1 MAYRPHDRNPSG
13 ILFFGTSTGDPV
25 YDSSTNF
32 TIGGGVL
39 HASNLTVDDGGQIGS
54 VTTDDAITIAANG
67 DIALKT
73 DLVVGVDLSVAGDIA
88 AQGNV
93 VVDGDLTVHGTT
105 TTVNSTTIT
114 VEDPIIVLGSGTPTS
129 DDNKDRGVSFNYYD
143 TTAKTGFFGF
153 DDSTGRFTFVPDAT
167 ISSET
172 VSGSTG
178 MIEANFMGDIYAG
191 NGTSKIL
198 ENGTSGSDA
207 VFTGDVV
214 GNADTASQWENSI
227 DITLTG
233 EVTTDSAVALDGSS
247 NISLAV
253 SLDTT
258 AITGQTEYSGAH
270 DGSTDDYILLYD
282 DSASALKKINRTN
295 FISGLGAMSGFRIHD
310 TNSFQDITDGEVL
323 TFNAGSGIS
332 ITIDSTVSTTAS
344 DIDFDLIHSEINH
357 DLLAN
362 FLANEHINHTQVS
375 ILGGTGMTGGGDITG
390 SHTLNVI
397 GGDGITANAD
407 EIEVTVDDTTI
418 ELSNT
423 NGAGAVRVKD
433 GGITE
438 TQRHRSVETVTSNK
452 DPVDHDVTLVNAVFG
467 NITVKLPENG
477 DEGRMFIVKRV
488 DSSSNTVTIERKGSD
503 TIDGSNS
510 YQLFHIYE
518 SLKFCSDGSNWYII

>member
-13 ILFFGTSTGDPV
+13 ILFFGTSAADPV
-25 YDSSTNF
+25 YDSSADF

-73 DLVVGVDLSVAGDIA
+73 DLGVGVDLSVAGDIA

-93 VVDGDLTVHGTT
+93 VVDGNLTVHGTT

-178 MIEANFMGDIYAG
+178 MIEANFMGDIYAS
-191 NGTSKIL
+191 NGTTKIL
-198 ENGTSGSDA
+198 ENGTGADA

-214 GNADTASQWENSI
+214 GNADTASKWENSI

-233 EVTTDSAVALDGSS
+233 EVTTDSAVALDGNS
-247 NISLAV
+247 NISIPV
-253 SLDTT
+253 SLDSS

-282 DSASALKKINRTN
+282 DSASALRKINRAN
-295 FISGLGAMSGFRIHD
+295 FISGLGAMSSFTISD
-310 TNSFQDITDGEVL
+310 TNNTQVISDAETLEFL
-323 TFNAGSGIS
+323 SGSGIN
-332 ITIDSTVSTTAS
+332 ITVNSSANE
-344 DIDFDLIHSEINH
+344 IDFDLDHNEINH
-357 DLLAN
+357 DLLLN
-362 FLANEHINHTQVS
+362 FVANEHINHGNVS
-375 ILGGTGMTGGGDITG
+375 IIAGTGMTGGGNITATR
-390 SHTLNVI
+390 TLNVI

-423 NGAGAVRVKD
+423 NGSGAVRVKD

-438 TQRHRSVETVTSNK
+438 TQRHRSVETVTSSK
-452 DPVDHDVTLVNAVFG
+452 DPLDHDVTLVNAVFG

-477 DEGRMFIVKRV
+477 DEGRIFTVKRV

-503 TIDGSNS
+503 TIDGSTS
-510 YQLFHIYE
+510 FQLFHIYE
-518 SLKFCSDGSNWYII
+518 TLRFCSDGSNWYII

>member
-73 DLVVGVDLSVAGDIA
+73 DLGVGVDLSVAGDIA
-88 AQGNV
+88 AQGDV

-114 VEDPIIVLGSGTPTS
+114 VEDPIIVLGSGTPTA

-198 ENGTSGSDA
+198 ENGTGGSDA

-214 GNADTASQWENSI
+214 GNADTASKWENSI
-227 DITLTG
+227 DITMTG
-233 EVTTDSAVALDGSS
+233 QVTTDAAVALDGDQD
-247 NISLAV
+247 ISLSV

-258 AITGQTEYSGAH
+258 AITAQTEYSGAH

-295 FISGLGAMSGFRIHD
+295 FVSGLGAMSSFTISD
-310 TNSFQDITDGEVL
+310 TNNTQIISDGETL
-323 TFNAGSGIS
+323 EFNAGSGVN
-332 ITIDSTVSTTAS
+332 ITVNSSANE
-344 DIDFDLIHSEINH
+344 IDFDLNHNEINH
-357 DLLAN
+357 DLLLN
-362 FLANEHINHTQVS
+362 FLANEHINHAHVS
-375 ILGGTGMTGGGDITG
+375 ILGGTGMTGGGAITG

-407 EIEVTVDDTTI
+407 EIEVTVDDTTV

-423 NGAGAVRVKD
+423 NGTGAVRVKD

>member
-1 MAYRPHDRNPSG
+1 MAYRPHERNPSG

-25 YDSSTNF
+25 YDSSNDF
-32 TIGGGVL
+32 TIGGGIL
-39 HASNLTVDDGGQIGS
+39 HASAITVDSQIGTPADS
-54 VTTDDAITIAANG
+54 DAITIGTNG
-67 DIALKT
+67 DISLIA
-73 DLVVGVDLSVAGDIA
+73 DLGVGVDLTVAGNITG
-88 AQGNV
+88 QGDV

-114 VEDPIIVLGSGTPTS
+114 VEDPIIVLGSGTPTA

-214 GNADTASQWENSI
+214 GNADTASKWENSI

-295 FISGLGAMSGFRIHD
+295 FVSGLGAMS
-310 TNSFQDITDGEVL
+310 SFSIEDDSSNTQAIIDGDNL
-323 TFNAGSGIS
+323 KFSSGDGIS
-332 ITIDSTVSTTAS
+332 AVVSATDTVTFTAVE
-344 DIDFDLIHSEINH
+344 SEINH
-357 DLLAN
+357 DSLLN
-362 FLANEHINHTQVS
+362 FDADEHVDHSAVS
-375 ILGGTGMTGGGDITG
+375 ITAGAGLSGGGNILSSRDLAIGVTGGILLSPDDIK
-390 SHTLNVI
+390 VR
-397 GGDGITANAD
+397 
-407 EIEVTVDDTTI
+407 VDDSTI
-418 ELSNT
+418 ELSDNT
-423 NGAGAVRVKD
+423 ASSSVRVKD

>member
-1 MAYRPHDRNPSG
+1 MAYRPHERNPSG
-13 ILFFGTSTGDPV
+13 ILFFGTSTADPV

-54 VTTDDAITIAANG
+54 VTTEDAITIASNG
-67 DIALKT
+67 DVSLKY
-73 DLVVGVDLSVAGDIA
+73 DLAVDLDFSVGGDIA
-88 AQGNV
+88 AQGDV

-114 VEDPIIVLGSGTPTS
+114 VEDPIIVLGSGTPTA

-214 GNADTASQWENSI
+214 GNADTASKWENSI

-233 EVTTDSAVALDGSS
+233 QVTTNSAVALDGST
-247 NISLAV
+247 NISLPV

-295 FISGLGAMSGFRIHD
+295 FVSGLGAMSSFTISD
-310 TNSFQDITDGEVL
+310 TNNTQIISDGETL
-323 TFNAGSGIS
+323 EFDAGSGIN
-332 ITIDSTVSTTAS
+332 ITVNSSANE
-344 DIDFDLIHSEINH
+344 IDFGLDHNEINH
-357 DLLAN
+357 DLLLN
-362 FLANEHINHTQVS
+362 FVANEHINHGNIQ
-375 ILGGTGMTGGGDITG
+375 INGGAGMVGGGAITG
-390 SHTLNVI
+390 SHTLDVI
-397 GGDGITANAD
+397 GGDGITVNAD
-407 EIEVTVDDTTI
+407 EVEVTVDDTTV

-423 NGAGAVRVKD
+423 NGTGAVRVKN

-438 TQRHRSVETVTSNK
+438 TQRHRSVETVTSSK
-452 DPVDHDVTLVNAVFG
+452 DPLDHDVTLVNAVFG
-467 NITVKLPENG
+467 NVTVKLPENG
-477 DEGRMFIVKRV
+477 DEGRIFTVKRV

-503 TIDGSNS
+503 TIDGSTS
-510 YQLFHIYE
+510 FQLYHIYE
-518 SLKFCSDGSNWYII
+518 TLRFCSDGSNWYIM

>member
-13 ILFFGTSTGDPV
+13 IMFFGTSTGDPV
-25 YDSSTNF
+25 YDSSPNF

-39 HASNLTVDDGGQIGS
+39 HSSNLTVNDGGYVGS
-54 VTTDDAITIAANG
+54 VTTQDAITIAANG

-73 DLVVGVDLSVAGDIA
+73 DLVVGIDLSVAGDIA
-88 AQGNV
+88 AQGDV

-114 VEDPIIVLGSGTPTS
+114 VEDPIIVLGSGTPTA

-214 GNADTASQWENSI
+214 GNADTASKWENSI

-295 FISGLGAMSGFRIHD
+295 FVSGLGAMSSFTISD
-310 TNSFQDITDGEVL
+310 TNNTQIISDGETL
-323 TFNAGSGIS
+323 EFDAGSGIN
-332 ITIDSTVSTTAS
+332 ITVNQSANE
-344 DIDFDLIHSEINH
+344 IDFGLDHNEINH
-357 DLLAN
+357 DLLLN
-362 FLANEHINHTQVS
+362 FVANEHINHGNIQ
-375 ILGGTGMTGGGDITG
+375 IQGGAGMVGGGAITG
-390 SHTLNVI
+390 SHTLDVI
-397 GGDGITANAD
+397 GGDGITVNAD
-407 EIEVTVDDTTI
+407 EVEVTVDDTTV

-423 NGAGAVRVKD
+423 NGTGAVRVKN